1 MLAFNESA
9 DVELKHIGRAGL
21 EVMLIDNVLRDPVGV
36 AAFGFAQPYI
46 GDSSNLYPGMRAA
59 MPESFSSAFRAWI
72 TQILQQQDVLESD
85 QSICRDLSYFSY
97 VSTARTDLLPIQCIP
112 HFDSTDPNLWAAV
125 IYLCDARFGGT
136 AFYRHR
142 RTGYEEITRANL
154 QNYQVA
160 LNHDMRVHGAPTKAY
175 MNGDTSLFEMIFS
188 SELKFN
194 RAIVY
199 PGRAL
204 HAARIAAHFEPPK
217 SRDDWRLTITALL
230 HAAS

>member
-1 MLAFNESA
+1 L
-9 DVELKHIGRAGL
+9 L
-21 EVMLIDNVLRDPVGV
+21 DPEEV
-36 AAFGFAQPYI
+36 AAFGFAQTYSA
-46 GDSSNLYPGMRAA
+46 DSSNLYPGLRAA
-59 MPESFSSAFRAWI
+59 VPESFSVAFRSWI
-72 TQILQQQDVLESD
+72 TLILRRQGALGSH
-85 QSICRDLSYFSY
+85 QSICRDSSYFSY
-97 VSTARTDLLPIQCIP
+97 VSTASKDLLPIQCIP
-112 HFDSTDPNLWAAV
+112 HFDSTDPALWAAV

-142 RTGYEEITRANL
+142 RTGYEEITRENL
-154 QNYQVA
+154 QNYQIA
-160 LNHDMRVHGAPTKAY
+160 LNHDMRVHGAPAKAY
-175 MNGDTSLFEMIFS
+175 INEDTSLFETIFC

-204 HAARIAAHFEPPK
+204 HAAKIDSVFEPPK